1 MLDIKMIALLIRIK
15 LQNKNK
21 NKNYKDLYE
30 LNRGYV

>member
-1 MLDIKMIALLIRIK
+1 MLGIKLIHLLIRIR

-21 NKNYKDLYE
+21 NLNYKDLYE